1 MPISIKN
8 EPTEALARCVA
19 ELTGETL
26 TEAIR
31 TALAERYER
40 LRRGRGGRTL
50 EAELTE
56 IALRC
61 AGRPIL
67 STLSDDEILGYDEM
81 GIPTR

>member
-8 EPTEALARCVA
+8 EPTEVLARSLA

-31 TALAERYER
+31 VALSERFER
-40 LRRGRGGRTL
+40 LRRRRNGRSL
-50 EAELTE
+50 EEELNE

-61 AGRPIL
+61 AARPVL
-67 STLSDDEILGYDEM
+67 SNLSDDELLGYDEM

>member
-8 EPTEALARCVA
+8 DPTEALARCLA

-31 TALAERYER
+31 MALSERYER
-40 LRRGRGGRTL
+40 LRRGRNGRSL
-50 EAELTE
+50 EEELTE

-61 AGRPIL
+61 AARPVL
-67 STLSDDEILGYDEM
+67 SNLSDDELLGYDEM